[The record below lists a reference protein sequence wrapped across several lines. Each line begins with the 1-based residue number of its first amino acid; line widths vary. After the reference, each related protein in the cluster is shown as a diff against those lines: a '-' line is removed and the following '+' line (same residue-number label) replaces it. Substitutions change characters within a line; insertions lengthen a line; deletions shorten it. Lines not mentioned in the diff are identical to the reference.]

1 MAKITPSTAPQRR
14 RPSLL
19 PRIGALLTAAGIAA
33 GTLVGGLV
41 AVSPAA
47 AETGETYVIGTDTTY
62 APFEFNDGSALKGI
76 DIDLLNAIAE
86 DQGFTVEWQQL
97 GFDAAVQALQS
108 NQVDGVMAGMS
119 ITDERE
125 QTFDFGD
132 GYFTGGIQFGVLE
145 DSDITS
151 LDDLQGQTVAVKTG
165 TQGQTYA
172 ESLQEELGL
181 TITPYNETTDM
192 VDAVKAGQ
200 AVAYAEDYPVI
211 GYGITQGSGF
221 RLVGEPALGGEYGF
235 AVNKGQNAELI
246 EKFNAGL
253 SNLKDSGEY
262 DEIIAT
268 YIGTGGSAGGDE
280 AEQTPPLGNGENF
293 VIGTDTTYAPFEFN
307 DGSALKGIDIDL
319 LDAIAENQNFT
330 VEWQQLGFD
339 AALQA
344 LQSNQVDGV
353 MAGMSIT
360 DERKQT
366 FDFGDGYFT
375 GGIQF
380 GVLDDSDIQT
390 LDDLQGKTVAVKTG
404 TQGQTYA
411 ESLKEQ
417 YDLKVTPYAETTD
430 MVDAVK
436 AGQAVA
442 YAEDYPVLAYG
453 ITQGSGFRLIDE
465 PALGGE
471 YGFAV
476 NKGQNPELIEMFN
489 AGLANLKASGDY
501 DKIIE
506 TYVGTDGSDGG
517 SGGGASAEVAPSDI
531 FSITAKYW
539 PTLMQGLGWT
549 LLSTIVALV
558 AAFVLGIVF
567 GFGRLSRILPLRW
580 ISTAYVYIFR
590 GTPILI
596 QAFFVFFAVPQ
607 LLAGSD
613 IKFSPFVAGAI
624 TLALNT
630 GAYMTEIIRG
640 GILAVDPGQNEA
652 SRSLGLGHWKTMQK
666 VVLPQAF
673 RIMIPSF
680 VNQSIITLKDT
691 SLLSVIGLA
700 ELTFQSK
707 QIIASTYMSA
717 QILTVVAV
725 IYFVVITLLTVL
737 ADRLE
742 RKFNS

>member
-1 MAKITPSTAPQRR
+1 MAKITPTPEPQRR
-14 RPSLL
+14 RTLL
-19 PRIGALLTAAGIAA
+19 PRLGALLTAAGIAA
-33 GTLVGGLV
+33 GSLVGGLAV
-41 AVSPAA
+41 ASPAA
-47 AETGETYVIGTDTTY
+47 AATEDTYVIGTDTTY
-62 APFEFNDGSALKGI
+62 APFEFNDGSTLKGI
-76 DIDLLNAIAE
+76 DIDLMNAIAE

-132 GYFTGGIQFGVLE
+132 GYFTGGIQFGVL
-145 DSDITS
+145 DSSDIQS
-151 LDDLQGQTVAVKTG
+151 LDDLEGQTVAVKTG

-172 ESLQEELGL
+172 ESLEEELGL
-181 TITPYNETTDM
+181 TITPYAETTDM

-221 RLVGEPALGGEYGF
+221 RLIGEPALGGEYGF
-235 AVNKGQNAELI
+235 AVNKGENPELI

-253 SNLKDSGEY
+253 ANLKASGEY

-268 YIGTGGSAGGDE
+268 YIGSGSDNGSGD

-293 VIGTDTTYAPFEFN
+293 LIGTDTTYAPFEFN

-319 LDAIAENQNFT
+319 LNAIAKNQNFT

-360 DERKQT
+360 DERRQT

-380 GVLDDSDIQT
+380 GVLDSSDIET
-390 LDDLQGKTVAVKTG
+390 LDDLQGQTVAVKTG

-411 ESLKEQ
+411 ESLKEK

-489 AGLANLKASGDY
+489 AGLANLKASGEY
-501 DKIIE
+501 DEIIA
-506 TYVGTDGSDGG
+506 TYVGTDGSEGG
-517 SGGGASAEVAPSDI
+517 SGASAEQAPSDI

-558 AAFVLGIVF
+558 AAFVLGIIF
-567 GFGRLSRILPLRW
+567 GFGRLSKILPFRW
-580 ISTAYVYIFR
+580 ISTAYVYVFR

-607 LLAGSD
+607 LLEGSD

-652 SRSLGLGHWKTMQK
+652 SRSLGLGHWKTMRK

-725 IYFVVITLLTVL
+725 IYFVVITLLTLL